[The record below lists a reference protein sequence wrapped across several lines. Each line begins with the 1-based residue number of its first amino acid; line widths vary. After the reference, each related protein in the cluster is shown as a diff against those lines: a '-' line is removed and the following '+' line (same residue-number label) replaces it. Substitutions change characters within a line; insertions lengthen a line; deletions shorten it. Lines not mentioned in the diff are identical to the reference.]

1 MQHNYAVLNL
11 GLDYFFRSLALVDP
25 VGKIE
30 NPSEAWDDLV
40 DATKK
45 KEDLPPGVTLE
56 QIRLVRQ
63 SAGVLSSSLFAA
75 LPPTLKV
82 GHNAGSAI
90 KRGYPTVLLR
100 MLMIG
105 FGVWFWMIGAS
116 MILPANSQPHSIQHA
131 SHHGAEIYD
140 VGLHLFMPLRAYLDP
155 VPNQVYLYYL
165 VNAKMVLSD
174 LLAVIVI
181 AISIMGP
188 TFRPALGGIFAL
200 VLRAFSQYM
209 TRFVAEPAT
218 VFLGDNSYPCLFA
231 SAATSGSFISPHV
244 IVASVFLVESFRFHK
259 EGRAS
264 IFVILWR
271 VLAVFALVFQ
281 IVVALVL
288 HSNWTF
294 DILIALLLSRY
305 TTMVAEVYTVFIDT
319 VLP

>member
-63 SAGVLSSSLFAA
+63 SAGALSSSLFAA
-75 LPPTLKV
+75 LPPSLKA

-100 MLMIG
+100 ILMIG
-105 FGVWFWMIGAS
+105 FGAWFWMSGSS
-116 MILPANSQPHSIQHA
+116 MILSANNSHPFQFA
-131 SHHGAEIYD
+131 SHPGAEIYD
-140 VGLHLFMPLRAYLDP
+140 VGLHLFIPLRAYLDQIQ
-155 VPNQVYLYYL
+155 NQVYLYYL

-174 LLAVIVI
+174 LLAVILI

-200 VLRAFSQYM
+200 VLRVFSQYM

-294 DILIALLLSRY
+294 DILIALLLTRY
-305 TTMVAEVYTVFIDT
+305 TTMVAKVYTVFIDT